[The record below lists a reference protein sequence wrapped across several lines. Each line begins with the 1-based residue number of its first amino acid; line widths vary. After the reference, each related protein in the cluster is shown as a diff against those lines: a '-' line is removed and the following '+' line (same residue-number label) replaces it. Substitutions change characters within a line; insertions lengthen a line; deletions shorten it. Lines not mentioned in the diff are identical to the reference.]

1 LYDFGGWNLK
11 VKTEEGK
18 IWKKDGEKREVRIE
32 GRRRKKVPVSV
43 AADRNSITRQS
54 LVGVA

>member
-1 LYDFGGWNLK
+1 M
-11 VKTEEGK
+11 KTEEGK

-32 GRRRKKVPVSV
+32 GRRREKVPVSV
-43 AADRNSITRQS
+43 AADMNSITRQS